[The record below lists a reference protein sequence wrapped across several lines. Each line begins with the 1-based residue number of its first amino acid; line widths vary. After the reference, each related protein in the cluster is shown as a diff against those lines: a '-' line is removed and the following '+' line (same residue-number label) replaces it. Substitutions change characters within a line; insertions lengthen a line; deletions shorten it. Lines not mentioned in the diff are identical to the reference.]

1 MLYKRG
7 DDIMA
12 FADTLRTLRL
22 ENNMTQEY
30 VAERMNMARSTIA
43 GYETKNRQPSHEK
56 LTAFANLFHVSI
68 DYLLNDES
76 TEIILAESRE
86 LSDDARDLLIR
97 YQRLSIRSKKDLFK
111 QLHLLELRDEEHG
124 QGPLH

>member
-1 MLYKRG
+1 
-7 DDIMA
+7 MA
-12 FADTLRTLRL
+12 FADKLRTLRL

>member
-12 FADTLRTLRL
+12 FADKLRTLRL

-124 QGPLH
+124 QGSLH

>member
-1 MLYKRG
+1 
-7 DDIMA
+7 
-12 FADTLRTLRL
+12 
-22 ENNMTQEY
+22 
-30 VAERMNMARSTIA
+30 MN
-43 GYETKNRQPSHEK
+43 E
-56 LTAFANLFHVSI
+56 
-68 DYLLNDES
+68 ES

>member
-12 FADTLRTLRL
+12 FADKLRTLRL

-111 QLHLLELRDEEHG
+111 QLHLLELLDEEHG

>member
-12 FADTLRTLRL
+12 FADKLRTLRL

-97 YQRLSIRSKKDLFK
+97 SQRLSIRSKKDLFK

>member
-1 MLYKRG
+1 MYKRG
-7 DDIMA
+7 DEIMA
-12 FADTLRTLRL
+12 FADKLKALRL

-56 LTAFANLFHVSI
+56 LAAFANLFHVSI

-76 TEIILAESRE
+76 TQITMTETRE
-86 LSDDARDLLIR
+86 LSEDARDLLVR
-97 YQRLSIRSKKDLFK
+97 YHRLSIRSKKDLFK

-124 QGPLH
+124 PGHLTH

>member
-12 FADTLRTLRL
+12 FADKLRTLRL

-111 QLHLLELRDEEHG
+111 QLHLLELRDEEQG

>member
-12 FADTLRTLRL
+12 FADKLRTLRL